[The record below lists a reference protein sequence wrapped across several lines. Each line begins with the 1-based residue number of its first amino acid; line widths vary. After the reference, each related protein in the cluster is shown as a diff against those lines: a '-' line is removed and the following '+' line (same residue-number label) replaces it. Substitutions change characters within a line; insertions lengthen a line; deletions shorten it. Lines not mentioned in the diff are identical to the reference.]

1 MRLIILTSLLL
12 AACAAAAYAAPPPYA
27 NHPEIRA
34 SVTRQKAVMD
44 TYDQAIRDLRK
55 LVSPLE
61 QLQASRAH
69 ALLAFILARQAIV
82 EKLTKADAKRKADL
96 AAKAKADA
104 AAKAA
109 KEAEKKP
116 VPKPG
121 PEACPGG
128 DPCGPGAAK

>member
-1 MRLIILTSLLL
+1 MRQILLLSLLM
-12 AACAAAAYAAPPPYA
+12 AALAAAAYSAPPPYA

-34 SVTRQKAVMD
+34 NRAREQIVMQVYAKVLGDVRRMVTA
-44 TYDQAIRDLRK
+44 
-55 LVSPLE
+55 LE
-61 QLQASRAH
+61 QIQDSRGQTVTS
-69 ALLAFILARQAIV
+69 FMRARQAIV

-96 AAKAKADA
+96 LAKTKKAK

-128 DPCGPGAAK
+128 DPCGPGATK